1 MKTFNQYNANFI
13 SFLETKSL
21 PNDQKPAVPQ
31 SKIPTKISLD
41 KISEG
46 SESSKSQATF
56 EAKKRIVNGDDDSI
70 KEQITDQI
78 QEEISEADSYSEK
91 SKTSSGLLKIK
102 SPKSDEKSPGD
113 DSSLKSDLKSP
124 RDDFSYQDD
133 FTEDITTHKHPSV
146 HTLPHS
152 ETTDLKPQPSP
163 RSITEN
169 IISEVISEH
178 VGSHADDDSFIKPLL
193 NFQNV
198 NIDNDE
204 SDNEPKSPPSTK
216 TDSRP
221 SSGKSVSSF
230 YDESE
235 SDRSNDI
242 ARLRLVS
249 PDKSVYNEDVTT
261 ESPMHTIRRGDTMI
275 SGGVFDKDQLIEPNQ
290 DEEEEDE
297 TPLASPR
304 DEEPQSTTE
313 DERTEDFQDFTVEDR
328 VQVTGPNGHRQCG
341 TLMFK
346 GRVKFASGI
355 WAGVE
360 LESPDGRSDG
370 VYDGE
375 RYFTCRPDH
384 GVLVPANDMSNA
396 PLPKMRSLDSLVRTS
411 MESNVSG
418 NTSGDQDELNKLILE
433 ADENVQTF
441 DMPNDQENHDI
452 LADKITD
459 DILVDLV
466 SKERNFMANKTAPPI
481 APKPDRQKD
490 SVVTNGSENILMNGN
505 IEDFEEKIISPKNS
519 KTVHLTDKLVD
530 TLLDDA
536 LTKMITTRNKQRNRG
551 GEVQDLINFDSFEE
565 ERPENKIDMSPSTE
579 LMHVLNK
586 TDQPIVPSDVP
597 NRPGSPLP
605 GSKPKVNQV
614 KVYFHFVKCH
624 SIVESSNI

>member
-1 MKTFNQYNANFI
+1 M
-13 SFLETKSL
+13 
-21 PNDQKPAVPQ
+21 
-31 SKIPTKISLD
+31 
-41 KISEG
+41 
-46 SESSKSQATF
+46 
-56 EAKKRIVNGDDDSI
+56 NGDDDSI

-91 SKTSSGLLKIK
+91 SKTSSGLLKIPK
-102 SPKSDEKSPGD
+102 SPKSDGKSPRD

-133 FTEDITTHKHPSV
+133 FTEETHKHTSV
-146 HTLPHS
+146 RTLPHS

-178 VGSHADDDSFIKPLL
+178 VGSHADDDSFIKPLS
-193 NFQNV
+193 NIQDV
-198 NIDNDE
+198 NIDYDE
-204 SDNEPKSPPSTK
+204 SDIEPKSPPSTK

-249 PDKSVYNEDVTT
+249 PDKSGYSEEVTT
-261 ESPMHTIRRGDTMI
+261 DESPMHTSRRGDAMM
-275 SGGVFDKDQLIEPNQ
+275 SGGVFDIDQLIGSNQ

-304 DEEPQSTTE
+304 EEEPQSTTE
-313 DERTEDFQDFTVEDR
+313 DERTEDFQDFTTGDR

-396 PLPKMRSLDSLVRTS
+396 PLPKMRSPVRTSLDSLVRTS
-411 MESNVSG
+411 MESNLSG

-441 DMPNDQENHDI
+441 DMTNDQENQDI
-452 LADKITD
+452 LADKITN
-459 DILVDLV
+459 DILEDLV
-466 SKERNFMANKTAPPI
+466 SEERNFMANKTAPPV
-481 APKPDRQKD
+481 APKPNRQKD
-490 SVVTNGSENILMNGN
+490 NSVVTNGSESFLMNGN
-505 IEDFEEKIISPKNS
+505 IEDFDEKIISPKNS
-519 KTVHLTDKLVD
+519 KTINLTDKLVD

-551 GEVQDLINFDSFEE
+551 GEVPDLINFNDFEE
-565 ERPENKIDMSPSTE
+565 EKREDKIDMSPSTE

-586 TDQPIVPSDVP
+586 PDQPVVPSDVP

-605 GSKPKVNQV
+605 GSKPKGVNQV
-614 KVYFHFVKCH
+614 TVYFHFVKFL
-624 SIVESSNI
+624 SLVESSNI

>member
-1 MKTFNQYNANFI
+1 MN
-13 SFLETKSL
+13 E
-21 PNDQKPAVPQ
+21 
-31 SKIPTKISLD
+31 
-41 KISEG
+41 
-46 SESSKSQATF
+46 
-56 EAKKRIVNGDDDSI
+56 DDDSI

-91 SKTSSGLLKIK
+91 SKTSSGLLKIPK
-102 SPKSDEKSPGD
+102 SPKSDGKSPRD

-133 FTEDITTHKHPSV
+133 FTEDITTHKHTSV
-146 HTLPHS
+146 RTLPHS

-178 VGSHADDDSFIKPLL
+178 VGSHADDDSFIKPLS
-193 NFQNV
+193 NIQDV
-198 NIDNDE
+198 NIDYDE
-204 SDNEPKSPPSTK
+204 SDIEPKSPPSTK

-242 ARLRLVS
+242 AKLRLVS
-249 PDKSVYNEDVTT
+249 PEKSVNSEGVTT
-261 ESPMHTIRRGDTMI
+261 DESPMHTSRKGDAMI
-275 SGGVFDKDQLIEPNQ
+275 SDGIFDIDQLIEPNQ

-304 DEEPQSTTE
+304 EEEPQSTTE
-313 DERTEDFQDFTVEDR
+313 DERTEDFQDFTMGDR
-328 VQVTGPNGHRQCG
+328 VQVTGANGHRQCG

-360 LESPDGRSDG
+360 LESPDGRNDG
-370 VYDGE
+370 VDDGE

-384 GVLVPANDMSNA
+384 GVLVPASDMSNA
-396 PLPKMRSLDSLVRTS
+396 PLPKLRSPMHTSVDSLVRTS
-411 MESNVSG
+411 MESNLSG

-441 DMPNDQENHDI
+441 DMPNDEENQDI

-466 SKERNFMANKTAPPI
+466 SKERNFMANKTAPPV
-481 APKPDRQKD
+481 APKPNRQKD
-490 SVVTNGSENILMNGN
+490 NSVVTNGSESILMNGN
-505 IEDFEEKIISPKNS
+505 IEDFDEKIISPKNS
-519 KTVHLTDKLVD
+519 KTVNLTDKLVD

-551 GEVQDLINFDSFEE
+551 GEVQDLINFNDFDEE
-565 ERPENKIDMSPSTE
+565 KPERTSPSTE
-579 LMHVLNK
+579 LLHVLSK
-586 TDQPIVPSDVP
+586 PDQPHVPSDVP

-605 GSKPKVNQV
+605 GSKPKGVNQV
-614 KVYFHFVKCH
+614 KVYFHFVKWH
-624 SIVESSNI
+624 SLGESTCCFI